1 MAAVDH
7 VPDESLLEPDP
18 RKMLHISVT
27 KLVIDSEPQR
37 AMNMDVVER
46 IANEWDWLRAEA
58 ATVVPIGGGK
68 FRVVEGQHRVRALQ
82 LLDLTVSMWCLV
94 LPNEELGVTNEAKLG
109 RQIATGRRG
118 YSTLAKWV
126 SCAAS
131 NEPHEVQANKVL
143 AKHGLRVGQAQSTR
157 TIAAVGAVSKI
168 VHGQKNTPASGA
180 DQLDKVIMIILNT
193 WPDHDPS
200 SSTSRFDGRL
210 IEALGLIVARNP
222 DLDVK
227 RMVTKL
233 ASKRAMRWID
243 DVLNTTSG
251 RSIRDLVAGSIIT
264 SYNAQLRTGSRLKL

>member
-1 MAAVDH
+1 MSTVTSIGL
-7 VPDESLLEPDP
+7 PPDP
-18 RKMLHISVT
+18 RKMLHIQVL

-58 ATVVPIGGGK
+58 ATVVPLGNGK

-82 LLDLTVSMWCLV
+82 MIDERAAMYCLV
-94 LPNEELGVTNEAKLG
+94 LPASEKGIDIEAKLG
-109 RQIATGRRG
+109 RTIATGRRG

-126 SCAAS
+126 SCVAS
-131 NEPHEVQANKVL
+131 GEPHEVMANKVM
-143 AKHGLRVGQAQSTR
+143 ADHGLRVGQTQSTR

-168 VHGQKNTPASGA
+168 VHGQKNSPATGA
-180 DQLDKVIMIILNT
+180 ELLDKVLTIIMTT

-210 IEALGLIVARNP
+210 IEALGLIVTRNP
-222 DLDVK
+222 DVDTK
-227 RMVTKL
+227 RMSNKL
-233 ASKRAMRWID
+233 GTKRAMRWID

-251 RSIRDLVAGSIIT
+251 RSIRDLVAGSIIA
-264 SYNAQLRTGSRLKL
+264 SYNGGLRTGNRLKL